1 MSSGLIG
8 PNFCSACG
16 GEYGEHEG
24 YCPVVTYRSIDIV
37 SSTIIDKNDEHDN
50 EESIQIGE
58 LSRLR
63 KVFETSSDLLKA
75 QWSEE
80 FCDASGGFDVLKK
93 AHADATVALEKWYAD
108 ADDSCR

>member
-24 YCPVVTYRSIDIV
+24 YCPIV
-37 SSTIIDKNDEHDN
+37 ASSIIDN
-50 EESIQIGE
+50 EDDKEDDYQESIQIGE

-63 KVFETSSDLLKA
+63 KVFETSSDLIKA

-80 FCDASGGFDVLKK
+80 FRDASGGFDVLKK
-93 AHADATVALEKWYAD
+93 AHADATVALEKWYTD